1 LGIFGRIKR
10 FTNLSLNDPKAWD
23 EPSWALRGALSLSG
37 EHVDEYTA
45 LTSSPIYNAVTL
57 IAGTVSTLPL
67 HLLSKKGNTTTI
79 QESLSAHAVLYRQA
93 NEYMTA
99 QILREVMMG
108 HILLWGNGYA
118 EIVRDG
124 YGNVVALWPITPNR
138 VKIKWKDDA
147 IVYEIRMDKGE
158 DLLLSRDKVLHIPGP
173 GFDGMQGYSVISL
186 ARRGIGLTMALET
199 FGSKYFGEGTHP
211 GVVVEHPGKLSS
223 EAHANL
229 KGSLTEAHSGLGKA
243 HRLMLLEEGMK
254 LQNISIQP
262 EDSQFL
268 QTRQFQIPEI
278 ARWFN
283 LPPHKLK
290 DLTRSSFSNI
300 ESEQISFVT
309 DSILPWLIRLESNY
323 NIQLLNKNEQRRLF
337 YRHNVDGLLRGSARE
352 RGEFYRLLWNV
363 GAININEIR
372 EKENMDPIE
381 GGNEYFVPM
390 NMVPLSR
397 ALEEPKEPK
406 QIPFQPEPVEG
417 NGNGKAIITG
427 GRHDSPAI
435 STKTNA

>member
-1 LGIFGRIKR
+1 LGIFAAIKR
-10 FTNLSLNDPKAWD
+10 FFNLNLTDPKAWN
-23 EPSWALRGALSLSG
+23 ESPWALRGSISLSG

-67 HLLSKKGNTTTI
+67 HLLSKKGNTTAI
-79 QESLSAHAVLYRQA
+79 QENLSAHAVLYRQA

-99 QILREVMMG
+99 QIFREVMMG

-124 YGNVVALWPITPNR
+124 YGNVAALWPITPNR
-138 VKIKWKDDA
+138 VKIKWEDGA
-147 IVYEIRMDKGE
+147 LSYEIRMDKGE
-158 DLLLSRDKVLHIPGP
+158 NVTLSRDKMLHIPGP
-173 GFDGMQGYSVISL
+173 GFDGIQGYSVISL
-186 ARRGIGLTMALET
+186 ARRGIGLTMALES
-199 FGSKYFGEGTHP
+199 FGAKYFGEGTHP
-211 GVVVEHPGKLSS
+211 GVVITHPGKLSP
-223 EAHANL
+223 EGHDNL
-229 KGSLTEAHSGLGKA
+229 KDALSSTYSGLGQA
-243 HRLMLLEEGMK
+243 HRMMLLQEGMTMEK
-254 LQNISIQP
+254 VAIPP

-268 QTRQFQIPEI
+268 ETRQFQIPEI

-323 NIQLLNKNEQRRLF
+323 NTQLLNKIEQKRLF
-337 YRHNVDGLLRGSARE
+337 YRHNVEGLLRGSARE

-372 EKENMDPIE
+372 AKENMDPID

-390 NMVPLSR
+390 NMVPLRR
-397 ALEEPKEPK
+397 AIEEPKEPEPPAA
-406 QIPFQPEPVEG
+406 IPLNPEQPEVEG
-417 NGNGKAIITG
+417 EDKAKNM
-427 GRHDSPAI
+427 RP
-435 STKTNA
+435 K